1 VLSTND
7 IDMMIE
13 VIEALTPS
21 VTGIT
26 SEECSSMND
35 NTCNID
41 DDVNRAVTPSG
52 NVHSIA
58 WIEETQNDN
67 FIPFITNDQIMIDNN
82 RTVIVYPTS
91 QILLTAGGTLYT
103 AVNPNALYKC
113 ACQKV

>member
-1 VLSTND
+1 MLSTND

-82 RTVIVYPTS
+82 RTVIVNPTS
-91 QILLTAGGTLYT
+91 QILLTAGTLYT
-103 AVNPNALYKC
+103 AVNPNALYRC
-113 ACQKV
+113 ACQKA